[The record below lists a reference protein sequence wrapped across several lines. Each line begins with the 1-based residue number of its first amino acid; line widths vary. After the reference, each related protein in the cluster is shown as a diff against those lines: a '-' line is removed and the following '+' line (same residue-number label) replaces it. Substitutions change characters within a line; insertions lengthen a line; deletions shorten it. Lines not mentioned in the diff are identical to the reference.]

1 MSCVSS
7 GKNFFS
13 CPAKDGTLAYELEDI
28 IAVIDFS
35 VQINQHHFGGNK
47 SHFADVQYKKLI

>member
-47 SHFADVQYKKLI
+47 SHFADVQ